1 MVGRWPVLIDFE
13 RSILEEGEVRSAQSS
28 GSVPNPGTHRWSIDR
43 LPVWLRSLWN
53 PPNRAAARNVELL
66 LSLLPGPSPLV
77 LVIGGGTM
85 GNGVDAIYADRRTRV
100 VGFDT
105 YSSPLTQFIADAH
118 RIPVASE
125 SVDAVLIQAVLEHV
139 LDPGQVVSEIQRV
152 LRNGGSS
159 MRRPRSYSRCTRVH
173 TTSSATPAAV
183 TGTCSGRSRRSL
195 RARSPAPER
204 SCCGAST
211 TSCGGCCARSS
222 PESARGGELLQIP
235 ERCLSMRLNECIAA
249 ATCPLTAPRT
259 PADRSC
265 AGCARGPAR

>member
-139 LDPGQVVSEIQRV
+139 LDPGQVVGEIQRV
-152 LRNGGSS
+152 LRNGGLVYAET
-159 MRRPRSYSRCTRVH
+159 PFLQQVH
-173 TTSSATPAAV
+173 AGPYDFVRYTSS
-183 TGTCSGRSRRSL
+183 GHRYL
-195 RARSPAPER
+195 FRAFE
-204 SCCGAST
+204 
-211 TSCGGCCARSS
+211 
-222 PESARGGELLQIP
+222 E
-235 ERCLSMRLNECIAA
+235 IAA
-249 ATCPLTAPRT
+249 GPVAGPGTQLLWSIDHIVRGLL
-259 PADRSC
+259 RSEL
-265 AGCARGPAR
+265 AGKRPGR